1 MAISIRKLAPEE
13 AQRAFPRRG
22 QQDLSEYV
30 AALREIEPG
39 EAVSIDRQG
48 LSDRAIKRRLGQAAK
63 SLGYRLKWSRQSSPE
78 ELYLQVLGS
87 PRAQAA
93 TCSAPELLWP
103 TVSVRSGPS
112 GLVQSTSTLS
122 RMSPFMTSILS
133 FSG

>member
-30 AALREIEPG
+30 AALREIKPG
-39 EAVSIDRQG
+39 EAASIDRKG

-78 ELYLQVLGS
+78 ELYLQVVGS
-87 PRAQAA
+87 PRAQGTNGRRGRRTASVEVAPAA
-93 TCSAPELLWP
+93 EPAAPR
-103 TVSVRSGPS
+103 TKRGRRS
-112 GLVQSTSTLS
+112 
-122 RMSPFMTSILS
+122 RAA
-133 FSG
+133 

>member
-1 MAISIRKLAPEE
+1 MGISIRKLAPEE

-39 EAVSIDRQG
+39 EAASIERQG

-78 ELYLQVLGS
+78 ELYLQVVGTPPVRATNGRRRRRAPAAEAAPAAQTAT
-87 PRAQAA
+87 PRARRGRRSRAA
-93 TCSAPELLWP
+93 
-103 TVSVRSGPS
+103 
-112 GLVQSTSTLS
+112 
-122 RMSPFMTSILS
+122 
-133 FSG
+133 